1 VSVRAADEAD
11 LPVLLELDHGCA
23 GTPHWSEAVWRETL
37 ASGRAVL
44 VAELAL
50 QIVGFVVVHLAA
62 GIATLESIAVG
73 AEFRGA
79 GVGRLLGEAAL
90 QWAGAQGAEGMELEV
105 RASNAAALALYR
117 SLGFHEQGRR
127 RGYYAAPVE
136 DAVLMGVSLPQ
147 GNAVVAKV

>member
-1 VSVRAADEAD
+1 VRAANEAD
-11 LPVLLELDHGCA
+11 LAPLLELDHGCI

-37 ASGRAVL
+37 TSGRAVL
-44 VAELAL
+44 VAEWQ
-50 QIVGFVVVHLAA
+50 QIAGFVVVHLAS
-62 GIATLESIAVG
+62 GIATLESIAVR

-79 GVGRLLGEAAL
+79 GVGRLLGDAAL
-90 QWAGAQGAEGMELEV
+90 QWAGAQGAESMELEV

-136 DAVLMGVSLPQ
+136 DAVLMGVSLPSS
-147 GNAVVAKV
+147 AAKV